1 MRRKQ
6 GKLVP
11 LEEIILGIIQVLEYQ
26 GIKQVYGFEIAKRTN
41 DKTKLCQRGTI
52 YRALIRL
59 EKMGYLKSF
68 WGEAINN
75 FPRRRYYQLISKE

>member
-11 LEEIILGIIQVLEYQ
+11 LEETILGIIQVLENQ
-26 GIKQVYGFEIAKRTN
+26 GVKKIYGFEIAKRT
-41 DKTKLCQRGTI
+41 DSKTKLCQRGTI

-59 EKMGYLKSF
+59 EKMGYLKSS
-68 WGEAINN
+68 WGKAIGN
-75 FPRRRYYQLISKE
+75 FPRRRYYHLINKE